1 MSWENSKSMDMLIA
15 ARRLVLEVTKALDF
29 RMDAIDPTNE
39 LRDALYMGEPEET
52 YDLRIGEVGT
62 LWLAGEKLARANSA
76 LWELER
82 RLGESERKEEEDGGA
97 SPDTGA

>member
-1 MSWENSKSMDMLIA
+1 MSWENSETKDLLIG
-15 ARRLVLEVTKALDF
+15 ARRLLFEVDRAFDF
-29 RMDAIDPTNE
+29 RLDAIDPTHE
-39 LRDALYMGEPEET
+39 LRDLLYDSEPDET

-82 RLGESERKEEEDGGA
+82 RMED
-97 SPDTGA
+97 DDE